1 MSETRHDSPLRQARE
16 RVQKLR
22 DAAPGDQRQELDAI
36 LHLLD
41 DAAKRGE
48 DAGAETL
55 RARLDEVIQTT
66 AKFTSL
72 MVHEIRIP
80 LTSIKGYSDML
91 AKHIAGPL
99 NEMQQQFAE
108 TVRSNVSRM
117 ENLVTDV
124 SDASKLYAGRIRLDP
139 KLDLYKNIAL
149 QVEKD
154 LSGLA
159 SDRGVTL
166 TFETPSGLPMLNID
180 GERLA
185 LVLRKLVANALQY
198 TPEGGQVTVCAEA
211 AGDRLK
217 VSVMD
222 TGIGMSPEDQ
232 AHVGERFWRS
242 EDERVR
248 EIKGHGLGLSIAMGM
263 IALMGGE
270 FFFTSERDKGSTF
283 GFTLPAAR
291 AELES

>member
-1 MSETRHDSPLRQARE
+1 MSETQHDSPLRQARE

-22 DAAPGDQRQELDAI
+22 DAASGDERQKLDDI
-36 LHLLD
+36 LCLLD

-48 DAGAETL
+48 GADTETL

-66 AKFTSL
+66 AKFTSV
-72 MVHEIRIP
+72 MVHEVRIP
-80 LTSIKGYSDML
+80 LTSIKGYTDML
-91 AKHIAGPL
+91 AKHVAGPL
-99 NEMQQQFAE
+99 NEMQQQFAD

-154 LSGLA
+154 LSALA
-159 SDRGVTL
+159 SERGVTL
-166 TFETPSGLPMLNID
+166 TFEMPGGLPMLNVD

-185 LVLRKLVANALQY
+185 LVLRKLVSNALQY
-198 TPEGGQVTVCAEA
+198 TPEGGQVTVRAEA

-217 VSVMD
+217 VSVED

-242 EDERVR
+242 DDERVR
-248 EIKGHGLGLSIAMGM
+248 DIKGHGLGLSIALGL
-263 IALMGGE
+263 ITLMGGE
-270 FFFTSERDKGSTF
+270 FFFTSERDKGSAF
-283 GFTLPAAR
+283 GFTLPVAR
-291 AELES
+291 AEPEN

>member
-1 MSETRHDSPLRQARE
+1 MSEAHNSRPLDQARE
-16 RVQKLR
+16 RARKLR
-22 DAAPGDQRQELDAI
+22 NAAEGDVRQELDAI
-36 LHLLD
+36 LRLLD
-41 DAAKRGE
+41 EAARRGE
-48 DAGAETL
+48 ADDAEAL
-55 RARLDEVIQTT
+55 RERLDEVVQTT
-66 AKFTSL
+66 ATFTSV

-91 AKHIAGPL
+91 AKHVAGPL

-117 ENLVTDV
+117 ETLVNDV

-139 KLDLYKNIAL
+139 KPDLYKNIAQ

-154 LSGLA
+154 VAALA
-159 SDRGVTL
+159 AERNHTL
-166 TFETPSGLPMLNID
+166 TFETPSGLPLLNVD

-185 LVLRKLVANALQY
+185 IVLRKLVTNALQY
-198 TPEGGQVTVCAEA
+198 TPQGGEITVRAEPVD
-211 AGDRLK
+211 GGRLK
-217 VSVMD
+217 VSVID
-222 TGIGMSPEDQ
+222 NGIGMSPEDL

-248 EIKGHGLGLSIAMGM
+248 EIKGHGLGLPIAMGL
-263 IALMGGE
+263 IGLMGGE

-283 GFTLPAAR
+283 GFVLPAA
-291 AELES
+291 S

>member
-1 MSETRHDSPLRQARE
+1 M
-16 RVQKLR
+16 
-22 DAAPGDQRQELDAI
+22 
-36 LHLLD
+36 
-41 DAAKRGE
+41 
-48 DAGAETL
+48 
-55 RARLDEVIQTT
+55 
-66 AKFTSL
+66 
-72 MVHEIRIP
+72 
-80 LTSIKGYSDML
+80 
-91 AKHIAGPL
+91 
-99 NEMQQQFAE
+99 
-108 TVRSNVSRM
+108 
-117 ENLVTDV
+117 TDF
-124 SDASKLYAGRIRLDP
+124 SDASKLYAGLTTRSQ
-139 KLDLYKNIAL
+139 LDLYKNIAP

-154 LSGLA
+154 LSRAGER
-159 SDRGVTL
+159 SRVTL

-270 FFFTSERDKGSTF
+270 FFSQRATREHLGSRC
-283 GFTLPAAR
+283 LRPAP
-291 AELES
+291 S

>member
-1 MSETRHDSPLRQARE
+1 MSETQHDSPLRQARE
-16 RVQKLR
+16 RVQTLR
-22 DAAPGDQRQELDAI
+22 DAAGGDQRQELDAI

-48 DAGAETL
+48 DADAETL
-55 RARLDEVIQTT
+55 RARLDEMIQTT
-66 AKFTSL
+66 AKFTSV
-72 MVHEIRIP
+72 MVHEVRIP
-80 LTSIKGYSDML
+80 LTSIKGYTDML
-91 AKHIAGPL
+91 AKHVAGPL
-99 NEMQQQFAE
+99 NEMQQQFAD

-154 LSGLA
+154 LSALA
-159 SDRGVTL
+159 SERGVSL
-166 TFETPSGLPMLNID
+166 TFETPGGLPMLNVD

-185 LVLRKLVANALQY
+185 LVLRKLVSNALQY
-198 TPEGGQVTVCAEA
+198 TPEGGQVTVRAEA
-211 AGDRLK
+211 VGDRLK
-217 VSVMD
+217 VSVED

-242 EDERVR
+242 DDERVR
-248 EIKGHGLGLSIAMGM
+248 DIKGHGLGLSIALGL

-270 FFFTSERDKGSTF
+270 FFFTSERDKGSAF
-283 GFTLPAAR
+283 GFTLPVPR
-291 AELES
+291 AEPES